1 MTSKQQQWRTPLKKP
16 VDSGKTFV
24 DISVNTDHIGTGF
37 KADVSFFCNFQTKIW
52 LKSNLLA
59 IDFQIKKSITF

>member
-24 DISVNTDHIGTGF
+24 DISVNTDHIGTGL
-37 KADVSFFCNFQTKIW
+37 KQTCLFFCNFQTKIW
-52 LKSNLLA
+52 LNSKLLA